1 MRLLAGGPSAEGA
14 WLVVLVLRDCPLEP
28 AGGLEPRAVERLVL
42 LQRTVALEEGLLELA
57 AVAGSLDA
65 AVAFVVAKDAGTDGY
80 VIVLHCLV
88 QADSAAWIA
97 DVLAML
103 AALARVELGAFCLG
117 AAATDAH
124 PAGAGPAAAAGL
136 ASAGLDPAAGRGAL
150 ALGLPSCGG
159 VSAWHRR
166 PTAVRERC
174 RGWAVRR
181 ELDDARGRPL
191 PRCSAPPCGAHGRV
205 RTAVLD
211 ARARRPPLNTVF
223 GHLRG

>member
-1 MRLLAGGPSAEGA
+1 M
-14 WLVVLVLRDCPLEP
+14 
-28 AGGLEPRAVERLVL
+28 L

-124 PAGAGPAAAAGL
+124 PAGAGPAAAAGP
-136 ASAGLDPAAGRGAL
+136 ASAGLDPAAGRGAPGR
-150 ALGLPSCGG
+150 AGP
-159 VSAWHRR
+159 W
-166 PTAVRERC
+166 TAF
-174 RGWAVRR
+174 VRR
-181 ELDDARGRPL
+181 RVGM
-191 PRCSAPPCGAHGRV
+191 APAADGG
-205 RTAVLD
+205 
-211 ARARRPPLNTVF
+211 ARALSGLGCPPGT
-223 GHLRG
+223 

>member
-103 AALARVELGAFCLG
+103 AALARVELGTFCLG

-124 PAGAGPAAAAGL
+124 RPGAHPAGAGP
-136 ASAGLDPAAGRGAL
+136 ASAGLDPAAGRGAPGR
-150 ALGLPSCGG
+150 AGP
-159 VSAWHRR
+159 W
-166 PTAVRERC
+166 TAF
-174 RGWAVRR
+174 VRR
-181 ELDDARGRPL
+181 RVGM
-191 PRCSAPPCGAHGRV
+191 APAADGG
-205 RTAVLD
+205 
-211 ARARRPPLNTVF
+211 ARALSGLGCPPGT
-223 GHLRG
+223 

>member
-1 MRLLAGGPSAEGA
+1 M
-14 WLVVLVLRDCPLEP
+14 
-28 AGGLEPRAVERLVL
+28 L

-124 PAGAGPAAAAGL
+124 PAGAGPAAAAGP
-136 ASAGLDPAAGRGAL
+136 ASAGLDPAAGRGAPRRAGARWPL
-150 ALGLPSCGG
+150 DCLRAAACRHGTGGRRRCASVVGAGL
-159 VSAWHRR
+159 SAGNLTMRGAGRCRDAQHRR
-166 PTAVRERC
+166 VVLM
-174 RGWAVRR
+174 GVFVRR
-181 ELDDARGRPL
+181 SSTPGPAARP
-191 PRCSAPPCGAHGRV
+191 
-205 RTAVLD
+205 
-211 ARARRPPLNTVF
+211 
-223 GHLRG
+223 

>member
-1 MRLLAGGPSAEGA
+1 M
-14 WLVVLVLRDCPLEP
+14 
-28 AGGLEPRAVERLVL
+28 L

-103 AALARVELGAFCLG
+103 AAFARVELGAFCLG

-124 PAGAGPAAAAGL
+124 RPGAHPAGAGPAAAAGP
-136 ASAGLDPAAGRGAL
+136 ASAGLDPAAGRGAPGR
-150 ALGLPSCGG
+150 AGP
-159 VSAWHRR
+159 W
-166 PTAVRERC
+166 TAF
-174 RGWAVRR
+174 VRR
-181 ELDDARGRPL
+181 RVGI
-191 PRCSAPPCGAHGRV
+191 APAADGG
-205 RTAVLD
+205 
-211 ARARRPPLNTVF
+211 ARALSGLGCPPGT
-223 GHLRG
+223 

>member
-1 MRLLAGGPSAEGA
+1 M
-14 WLVVLVLRDCPLEP
+14 
-28 AGGLEPRAVERLVL
+28 L

-124 PAGAGPAAAAGL
+124 PVGAGPAAAAGP
-136 ASAGLDPAAGRGAL
+136 ASAGLGPAAGRGAPGR
-150 ALGLPSCGG
+150 AGP
-159 VSAWHRR
+159 W
-166 PTAVRERC
+166 TAF
-174 RGWAVRR
+174 VRR
-181 ELDDARGRPL
+181 RVGM
-191 PRCSAPPCGAHGRV
+191 APAADGG
-205 RTAVLD
+205 
-211 ARARRPPLNTVF
+211 ARALSGLGCPPGT
-223 GHLRG
+223 